1 MAKVSP
7 NDRSRIIHHLGYG
20 ARVGIGA
27 GDLERLEEAMR
38 GLDSNYQVNIIVA
51 ILDSCDEWFR
61 IWLLPP
67 DQMISSIQSRELIQ
81 GDINRAVIRTGNPD
95 EARKSV
101 WDNYIARTDEIAQ
114 QLWVANYRQPENLRY
129 RFERSGG
136 DFINALPG
144 PADTAVGAAHYEIT
158 RNSGGFGL
166 PMY

>member
-7 NDRSRIIHHLGYG
+7 ADRHRIIHHLGFG

-27 GDLERLEEAMR
+27 GDLIRLEEAMKTV
-38 GLDSNYQVNIIVA
+38 DSHYQVNIIKG
-51 ILDSCDEWFR
+51 ILDSCDRWFD

-67 DQMISSIQSRELIQ
+67 DQMISSVISRELIQ

-101 WDNYIARTDEIAQ
+101 WENYLYRTDELAQ
-114 QLWVANYRQPENLRY
+114 QLWVPNYRRPENLRY
-129 RFERSGG
+129 RFERSYG
-136 DFINALPG
+136 DFIQAAPG
-144 PADTAVGAAHYEIT
+144 PADTAVGAAHYEIA